1 MAKHVGTSPRRYED
15 PRFLQG
21 KGRYVANVQLPGM
34 AHVAFLRSPYAHAK
48 INSINTDKA
57 AALEGVVAVF
67 TGQDLVDSGL
77 GPLIS
82 GFNVPDQKNPP
93 FHQLAV
99 GTVRYVGEGV
109 AAVVAETPYIAAD
122 ALQLIEVDYESL
134 PVEVNARAAIADG
147 APQLHDVAPDN
158 ICFHWPLGDQEAMEK
173 AFAEADHVVELDLVN
188 QRLIPNAMEPRAAVA
203 QWNSINEE
211 MTLWTTSQHIHIT
224 RVVMSAFTL
233 GIPEHKLRLLAPDV
247 GGGFGSK
254 LCQYA
259 EEDIMAWIARELNR
273 PVKWVATRSESFV
286 TDRQGRDHITE
297 ARLALKSDGTITG
310 IHVKTWANLG
320 AYVALVG
327 TLIPTAL
334 YLTSISGMY
343 KIPGVFGES
352 WGVFTNT
359 VPTSAYRGAGR
370 PESQYLVERL
380 VDVAARELNMD
391 PIEIRRKNFIPA
403 DEFPYQTPVAVVYD
417 SGDYDGVF
425 DKLVELSDYDK
436 MRQDQ
441 EAARQDGRLVGVG
454 VSGCLEL
461 CGLSPSEVTGSLG
474 FAVGQWEAADIRVH
488 PTGKVTL
495 HTGVQ
500 PQGQGHETT
509 FAQVTADELGV
520 NPADIDVIYGDTA
533 AVSQGNGTYGSR
545 SASVGLPAIAMAA
558 EKIRAK
564 AKKLAAHLLEASEED
579 MVFDQDEGKLYVK
592 GSPDKSLGIGEVSFA
607 AYTAHNLPEGMEP
620 GLEAHAYFNPPNF
633 TFPFAAHIAQV
644 EIDRDTG
651 EVTLQ
656 RYIGAD
662 DCGVIINPMI
672 VEGQVMGG
680 ITQSVGQALSEHA
693 VYDENGQ
700 LLTGSMMDYA
710 LPRADDVPN
719 FELGFTET
727 PSPTNSL
734 GVKGIG
740 EMGTIVALPTLA
752 NAVMDALAPF
762 GIKHLDTPL
771 TPEKIWQAMQSSK
784 NGG

>member
-1 MAKHVGTSPRRYED
+1 MTKSVGTSARRIED

-21 KGRYVANVQLPGM
+21 KGRYVANVHLPGM
-34 AHVAFLRSPYAHAK
+34 AHVAILRSPYAHAK
-48 INSINTDKA
+48 IKKINTDKA

-67 TGQDLVDSGL
+67 TGQNLVDGGL
-77 GPLIS
+77 NPLIS
-82 GFNVPDQKNPP
+82 GWNNPDQKNPP
-93 FHQLAV
+93 YYQLALD
-99 GTVRYVGEGV
+99 TVRYVGDGV
-109 AAVVAETPYIAAD
+109 AAVVADTSYIADD
-122 ALQLIEVDYESL
+122 ALQLIEVDYEVQ
-134 PVEVNARAAIADG
+134 PVVVNARAAVADG
-147 APQLHDVAPDN
+147 APQIHEDTPNN
-158 ICFHWPLGDQEAMEK
+158 ISFHWALGDQEAMEK
-173 AFAEADHVVELDLVN
+173 AFAEADHIIELDLVN
-188 QRLIPNAMEPRAAVA
+188 QRLIPNAIEPRAAVA
-203 QWNSINEE
+203 QWNALNEE
-211 MTLWTTSQHIHIT
+211 MTLWTTSQHVHIT

-233 GIPEHKLRLLAPDV
+233 GIPEQKLRLLAPDV

-254 LCQYA
+254 LCHYA
-259 EEDIMAWIARELNR
+259 EEDIVAWIARELNQ

-286 TDRQGRDHITE
+286 TDRQGRDHTTE
-297 ARLALKSDGTITG
+297 ARLALMSDGTITG
-310 IHVKTWANLG
+310 IHIKTWADMG

-327 TLIPTAL
+327 ALIPTAL

-343 KIPGVFGES
+343 KMPGVFGEV

-359 VPTSAYRGAGR
+359 APTSAYRGAGR
-370 PESQYLVERL
+370 PESQYVVERL
-380 VDVAARELNMD
+380 VDLAARELDMD
-391 PIEIRRKNFIPA
+391 PIELRRKNFIPA
-403 DEFPYQTPVAVVYD
+403 DEFPYQTPVAVAYD
-417 SGDYDGVF
+417 SGDYDKVF
-425 DKLVELSDYDK
+425 DKLVDLSNYDK

-441 EAARQDGRLVGVG
+441 QVARDEGRLVGVS

-461 CGLSPSEVTGSLG
+461 CGLSPSALTGSLG
-474 FAVGQWEAADIRVH
+474 FAVGQWEFADVRVH

-509 FAQVTADELGV
+509 FAQVVADEFGV
-520 NPADIDVIYGDTA
+520 NPADIDVVYGDTA
-533 AVSQGNGTYGSR
+533 TVTQGNGTYGSR
-545 SASVGLPAIAMAA
+545 SAAVGLPAIVMAA

-592 GSPDKSLGIGEVSFA
+592 GSPDKSLGFGEVSFA
-607 AYTAHNLPEGMEP
+607 AYAAHNLPEGMEP
-620 GLEAHAYFNPPNF
+620 GLEAHAYYDPANF
-633 TFPFAAHIAQV
+633 TYPNAAHIAQV
-644 EIDRDTG
+644 EVDRDTG

-656 RYIGAD
+656 RYIGVD

-680 ITQSVGQALSEHA
+680 IVQSVGQALLEHA

-727 PSPTNSL
+727 PSPVNPL

-740 EMGTIVALPTLA
+740 EMGTIVGLPTMA
-752 NAVMDALAPF
+752 NAVMDALAPL
-762 GIKHLDTPL
+762 GIKHLDLPL
-771 TPEKIWQAMQSSK
+771 TSEKVWQAIQASE

>member
-1 MAKHVGTSPRRYED
+1 MSKNVGTSPRRFED

-21 KGRYVANVQLPGM
+21 KGRYVANVHLPGM
-34 AHVAFLRSPYAHAK
+34 AHVAILRSPYAHAK
-48 INSINTDKA
+48 IKSINTSKA
-57 AALEGVVAVF
+57 DALEGVVAVF
-67 TGQDLVDSGL
+67 TGHDLVDGGL
-77 GPLIS
+77 NPLIS
-82 GFNVPDQKNPP
+82 GFNVPDQKTPP
-93 FHQLAV
+93 YYQLAV
-99 GTVRYVGEGV
+99 DTVRYVGDGV
-109 AAVVAETPYIAAD
+109 AAVVADTPYIADD
-122 ALQLIEVDYESL
+122 ALQLIEVDYDVL
-134 PVEVNARAAIADG
+134 PVVVNARAATADG
-147 APQLHDVAPDN
+147 APQIYDDIPN
-158 ICFHWPLGDQEAMEK
+158 NTSFHWPLGDQEAMEK
-173 AFAEADHVVELDLVN
+173 AFAEADHVVEVELVN

-203 QWNSINEE
+203 QWNAINEE

-233 GIPEHKLRLLAPDV
+233 GIPEQKLRLLAPDV

-254 LCQYA
+254 LCHYA
-259 EEDIMAWIARELNR
+259 EEDIVAWIARELNQ

-310 IHVKTWANLG
+310 IHIKTWANMG

-327 TLIPTAL
+327 ALIPTAL
-334 YLTSISGMY
+334 YLTTISGMY
-343 KIPGVFGES
+343 KMPGVFGES

-370 PESQYLVERL
+370 PESQYVVERL
-380 VDVAARELNMD
+380 VDLAARELNMD
-391 PIEIRRKNFIPA
+391 PIELRRKNFIPA
-403 DEFPYQTPVAVVYD
+403 DEFPYQTPVAVAYD
-417 SGDYDGVF
+417 SGDYDKVF

-441 EAARQDGRLVGVG
+441 EAARKENRLVGVG

-461 CGLSPSEVTGSLG
+461 CGLSPSAVTGSLG

-509 FAQVTADELGV
+509 FAQVTADEFGV
-520 NPADIDVIYGDTA
+520 NAADIDVIYGDTA
-533 AVSQGNGTYGSR
+533 TVNQGNGTYGSR
-545 SASVGLPAIAMAA
+545 SAAVGLPAIVMAA

-592 GSPDKSLGIGEVSFA
+592 GSPDKSLGFGEVSFA
-607 AYTAHNLPEGMEP
+607 AYAAHNLPEGMEP
-620 GLEAHAYFNPPNF
+620 GLEAHAYYDPANF
-633 TFPFAAHIAQV
+633 TYPFAAHIAQV
-644 EIDRDTG
+644 EVDRDTG
-651 EVTLQ
+651 KVTLQ

-662 DCGVIINPMI
+662 DCGEIINPMI
-672 VEGQVMGG
+672 VEAQVMGG
-680 ITQSVGQALSEHA
+680 IVQSVGQALLEHG

-719 FELGFTET
+719 FELGFTVT
-727 PSPTNSL
+727 PSPVNPL

-740 EMGTIVALPTLA
+740 EMGTIVGLPTLA
-752 NAVMDALAPF
+752 NAVMDALAPL
-762 GIKHLDTPL
+762 GIKHLDLPL
-771 TPEKIWQAMQSSK
+771 TSEKIWQAIQSSE